1 MSEDHSEPEKIWDE
15 YDWERFL
22 KDQDQKAQR
31 YLDLLERYSDHPRRD
46 EIVAEEMGW
55 LEFVSEDIQVWMSD
69 SSQEQEEDG
78 EEESARGNRDGR
90 EGEEE
95 DAFEGHPLYR
105 RVLELTVWLDEV
117 FARKGDVFAEHP
129 AAMVLSDQICEL
141 GAKLAAA
148 LSDSDGD
155 EIGMTIAYLKRAL
168 HATHRC
174 LEAVLQLHKERLLGR
189 MRVLRLRG
197 FLFEVRDGIVGLMG
211 ENRMEWRRRQA
222 E

>member
-31 YLDLLERYSDHPRRD
+31 YLELLERYSDHPRRD

-55 LEFVSEDIQVWMSD
+55 LEFASEDIHVWMSD
-69 SSQEQEEDG
+69 SSLEEDG
-78 EEESARGNRDGR
+78 EEESALGDRDFQAGL
-90 EGEEE
+90 GDC

-105 RVLELTVWLDEV
+105 RVLDLTVWLDEV

-129 AAMVLSDQICEL
+129 AAVVLSDQICEL

-148 LSDSDGD
+148 LSDADCD

-168 HATHRC
+168 HASHCC

-211 ENRMEWRRRQA
+211 ESRMEWRRRQA